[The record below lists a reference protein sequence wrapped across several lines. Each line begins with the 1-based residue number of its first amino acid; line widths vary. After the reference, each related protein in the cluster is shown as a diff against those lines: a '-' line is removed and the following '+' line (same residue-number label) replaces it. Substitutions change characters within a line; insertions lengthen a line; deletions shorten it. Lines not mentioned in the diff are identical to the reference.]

1 MSGGFNK
8 YRCKYFLSY
17 NCPNWVFMNGHAC
30 GSCLAEG
37 REAME
42 PAESTGALA
51 TWRQPTEVCVPKA
64 FQGTLQ
70 YIIMEA
76 VPNATAGSYW
86 TLRQKVLDPRT
97 QMSQININQITTS
110 DTPRPVM
117 ATTGIPMQ
125 VRY

>member
-30 GSCLAEG
+30 GSCLV
-37 REAME
+37 
-42 PAESTGALA
+42 SLI
-51 TWRQPTEVCVPKA
+51 PTEVCVPKA

-117 ATTGIPMQ
+117 TTTGIPMQ